1 MTRTLSTAVSNLLD
15 DELVKP
21 FLAVKLP
28 FPSGGTLRLWTGH
41 GDITVDS
48 ETYSGAGQFL
58 GISIVEESEEVKAT
72 GITLILS
79 GVPSTLL
86 GSLITEEFQGMLVV
100 VHLGFLGDSNA
111 VTGSFKI
118 FSGLADNVEIAET
131 GTTSTVSMKVESRL
145 ILLEQS
151 SSRRYTNEDQQTSHA
166 NDTSLRFVA
175 TLQDKEIIWG
185 KA

>member
-58 GISIVEESEEVKAT
+58 GISI
-72 GITLILS
+72 
-79 GVPSTLL
+79 
-86 GSLITEEFQGMLVV
+86 QGRFIFTMHHHNVTV
-100 VHLGFLGDSNA
+100 FLGYRD
-111 VTGSFKI
+111 
-118 FSGLADNVEIAET
+118 
-131 GTTSTVSMKVESRL
+131 TTML
-145 ILLEQS
+145 
-151 SSRRYTNEDQQTSHA
+151 
-166 NDTSLRFVA
+166 
-175 TLQDKEIIWG
+175 
-185 KA
+185 

>member
-58 GISIVEESEEVKAT
+58 GISIVEESEEVNVISNSNT
-72 GITLILS
+72 SITMYYIVQCS
-79 GVPSTLL
+79 MSYEST
-86 GSLITEEFQGMLVV
+86 T
-100 VHLGFLGDSNA
+100 
-111 VTGSFKI
+111 
-118 FSGLADNVEIAET
+118 
-131 GTTSTVSMKVESRL
+131 
-145 ILLEQS
+145 
-151 SSRRYTNEDQQTSHA
+151 
-166 NDTSLRFVA
+166 
-175 TLQDKEIIWG
+175 
-185 KA
+185 

>member
-72 GITLILS
+72 RKQINI
-79 GVPSTLL
+79 
-86 GSLITEEFQGMLVV
+86 IR
-100 VHLGFLGDSNA
+100 A
-111 VTGSFKI
+111 I
-118 FSGLADNVEIAET
+118 FIKAIY
-131 GTTSTVSMKVESRL
+131 K
-145 ILLEQS
+145 
-151 SSRRYTNEDQQTSHA
+151 RRPTNKSC
-166 NDTSLRFVA
+166 
-175 TLQDKEIIWG
+175 K
-185 KA
+185 